1 MGGRDISKYA
11 NLMDISYH
19 LQSHQRNEKQEPK
32 KLIIAIPV
40 VPRETLELLK
50 KEADHVEAVIIP
62 ITTNFRSVGQF
73 YEDFSPVSDE
83 DVMKIMKDQK

>member
-1 MGGRDISKYA
+1 MLPWLAAARWI
-11 NLMDISYH
+11 
-19 LQSHQRNEKQEPK
+19 RKQEPK